1 MASRRRLFPL
11 GIAAVGLAVYFF
23 LAPRAPTEQA
33 VRIVLGDAA
42 PRVVDVDVR
51 YVSPGGLGVSPNGVV
66 ANPDLT
72 REVTFHYAPGAAPR
86 IVSHEP
92 KLANGDYLVQ
102 MEFGLSP
109 ASSGSA
115 LPDATPVSLGDTPKP
130 PGPAVTVER
139 NVTLSGGSTSI
150 DVSRA
155 LLARTEEER

>member
-1 MASRRRLFPL
+1 LASRRRLFPL

-42 PRVVDVDVR
+42 PRVVDLDVR
-51 YVSPGGLGVSPNGVV
+51 YVYPGGLGVSPNG
-66 ANPDLT
+66 AGASPDLT

-115 LPDATPVSLGDTPKP
+115 LPDATPR
-130 PGPAVTVER
+130 PAVTVER
-139 NVTLSGGSTSI
+139 YVTLSGGSTSI

-155 LLARTEEER
+155 LLARPSEER